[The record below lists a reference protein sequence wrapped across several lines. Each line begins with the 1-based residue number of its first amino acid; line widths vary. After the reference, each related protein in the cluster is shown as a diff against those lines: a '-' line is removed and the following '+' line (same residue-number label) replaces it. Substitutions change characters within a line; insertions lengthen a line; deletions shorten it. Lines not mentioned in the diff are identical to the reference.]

1 MPEQIEFRKLLKIA
15 VTLLAAAGL
24 GACANTQHK
33 ISVEPELY
41 VKQADFGGGKR
52 ISLKVVDK
60 RSQFAVFSR
69 KAAPKFILDSSLQTV
84 TIVPR
89 SSIGAPI
96 YEKVRDALRQLGFRP
111 TPGGK
116 SPRRLLLEVVQWK
129 LTYQHHVTEAAVHG
143 RIKTAIRV
151 TAGNGGKRFKNIYRT
166 SMEKSGRMIVGKFK
180 NEVFVNNGLSLALQ
194 KIFEDKRLLIFL
206 AE

>member
-1 MPEQIEFRKLLKIA
+1 MPEQANFSKILKIA
-15 VTLLAAAGL
+15 ATLLAVAGL

-84 TIVPR
+84 TIVSR
-89 SSIGAPI
+89 SSISAPI

-111 TPGGK
+111 TTGGK
-116 SPRRLLLEVVQWK
+116 APRRLLLEVVQWRMN
-129 LTYQHHVTEAAVHG
+129 YQHQITAAKVHAK
-143 RIKTAIRV
+143 IKTAIRV
-151 TAGNGGKRFKNIYRT
+151 TARNGGKQFKKIYK
-166 SMEKSGRMIVGKFK
+166 SAMEKSGRMIVGKFK